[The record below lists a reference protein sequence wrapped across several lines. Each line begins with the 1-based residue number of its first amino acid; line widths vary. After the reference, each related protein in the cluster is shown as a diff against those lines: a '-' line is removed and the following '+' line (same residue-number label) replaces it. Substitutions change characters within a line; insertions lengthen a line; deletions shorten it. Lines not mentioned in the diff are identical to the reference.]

1 MSAPKF
7 NLTDESVTI
16 IVDGKPSTFK
26 KGTPNYAGLVGVIA
40 KQEYHRFGE
49 FLTVES
55 AIAGWMDDGD
65 FTDVNGKLHYK
76 GEPVPQ
82 ALSDRMASMASRSE
96 SPKPL
101 MRFYERLQ
109 RNPSF
114 RSVQQLYPFL
124 AHKGIPI
131 EEDGCFLAYKSVKSN
146 LTDHHTGTVSNKPGN
161 VLEMPRNKISD
172 DPDVAC
178 HYGYHVGALA
188 YAKSFGSSPS
198 KIVICR
204 IDPEHVVCIPKDSRQ
219 QKMRV
224 CKYEVVGHHTG
235 QVMPSTTVKKGDVPE
250 KGAKSL
256 GDKAPKSK
264 ATGKRKGSTG
274 KAKVDPAQYPK
285 MDTQGKDELKTLP
298 LDTLRGYAANH
309 LKIVGASK
317 IPGGKLAL
325 ISKILDVRG

>member
-1 MSAPKF
+1 
-7 NLTDESVTI
+7 
-16 IVDGKPSTFK
+16 
-26 KGTPNYAGLVGVIA
+26 
-40 KQEYHRFGE
+40 
-49 FLTVES
+49 
-55 AIAGWMDDGD
+55 
-65 FTDVNGKLHYK
+65 
-76 GEPVPQ
+76 
-82 ALSDRMASMASRSE
+82 
-96 SPKPL
+96 
-101 MRFYERLQ
+101 
-109 RNPSF
+109 
-114 RSVQQLYPFL
+114 
-124 AHKGIPI
+124 
-131 EEDGCFLAYKSVKSN
+131 
-146 LTDHHTGTVSNKPGN
+146 
-161 VLEMPRNKISD
+161 
-172 DPDVAC
+172 
-178 HYGYHVGALA
+178 
-188 YAKSFGSSPS
+188 
-198 KIVICR
+198 VICR

-285 MDTQGKDELKTLP
+285 MDT
-298 LDTLRGYAANH
+298 LRGYAANH